1 MRLLERIDL
10 QAVQLLLNHLWRW
23 RLLIVLQNV
32 IDMLCARLDIWR
44 NFTLTT
50 WLLLLLLLLILVLF
64 LLVLVLLELLMLLLL
79 LLL

>member
-10 QAVQLLLNHLWRW
+10 QAIQLLLNHLWRW

-50 WLLLLLLLLILVLF
+50 WLLLLLLILVLF